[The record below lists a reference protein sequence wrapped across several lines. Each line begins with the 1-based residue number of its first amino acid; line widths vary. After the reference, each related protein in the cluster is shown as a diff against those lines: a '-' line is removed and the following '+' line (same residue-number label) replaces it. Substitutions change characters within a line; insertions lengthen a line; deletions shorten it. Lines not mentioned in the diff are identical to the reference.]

1 MIFLCILHRLAEH
14 SAPIYNKMNYY
25 NYIMSMGASP
35 IDSVSVFSSSSEVA
49 LRGSYSPNISN
60 IVSSTSLSSSSSDSN
75 SLSFSSV
82 RYCISVLSVLGVV
95 MMIFV
100 LFSGRLQHPT
110 HYECHHHYY
119 PQHYISTIGRKRL
132 VLAH

>member
-110 HYECHHHYY
+110 HYEYHHYY